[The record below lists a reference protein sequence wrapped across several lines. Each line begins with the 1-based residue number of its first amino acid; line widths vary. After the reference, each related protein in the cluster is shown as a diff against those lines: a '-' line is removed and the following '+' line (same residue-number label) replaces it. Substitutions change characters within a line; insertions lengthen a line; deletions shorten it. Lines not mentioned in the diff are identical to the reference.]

1 MSRPFVI
8 RNANVLD
15 EAGGFSGPL
24 DVSVVDG
31 RVAEVGRNVAAPA
44 DALSVDLGGLWLMPG
59 VFDCHTHV
67 AIGSLDMTRNLQTP
81 SSQRV
86 LEAAYNLRRTL
97 EGGVTFVRDATT
109 ADAGMRAAV
118 ELGYIVGPRL
128 QVCVVGICET
138 GGNYDGF
145 LAGPGIE
152 TSVQYIMPDLRD
164 RPTYLVDGVDEMRKA
179 VRTVLRAGADWVKL
193 HVTGGPVKPGSDDEP
208 QLTRAEIEVAVFEAR
223 RKRKGV
229 MVHAFGGEGLDTAVE
244 LGVTSVEHGMFLS
257 EQQARRMAEAGCWL
271 VPTLAI
277 RHAMIQKAEQGLL
290 SPAAAAAT
298 LQLKPLLGRAVAIAR
313 EYGVKM
319 ALGTDFYTGELHG
332 KNLIELKLMH
342 DAGLTAAETLLAATI
357 RGAELCGV
365 ADRYGRIAPGYVFD
379 AIVLDEDPSD
389 ISLFGREGI
398 VTGVFKGGEPVVVH
412 PRLDGVERA
421 LRRKPA

>member
-1 MSRPFVI
+1 MTTPFVL
-8 RNANVLD
+8 RDASVLD
-15 EAGGFSGPL
+15 EAGGFEGPL
-24 DVSVVDG
+24 DVAVADG
-31 RVAEVGRNVAAPA
+31 RVVEVGRNVAAPPGA
-44 DALSVDLGGLWLMPG
+44 AEIDPAGLWLMPG

-67 AIGSLDMTRNLQTP
+67 AIGSLDLGRNLQTP
-81 SSQRV
+81 ASQRV
-86 LEAAYNLRRTL
+86 LEAAFNLRRTL
-97 EGGVTFVRDATT
+97 EGGVTFVRDATST
-109 ADAGMRAAV
+109 DAGMRTAV
-118 ELGYIVGPRL
+118 ELGYVEGPRL
-128 QVCVVGICET
+128 QVCIVGICET

-164 RPTYLVDGVDEMRKA
+164 RPPFLVDGPDEMRKA
-179 VRTVLRAGADWVKL
+179 VRTVLRAGADWIKL

-229 MVHAFGGEGLDTAVE
+229 MVHAFGGEGLDTAVDA
-244 LGVTSVEHGMFLS
+244 GVTSVEHGMFLS
-257 EQQARRMAEAGCWL
+257 EQQARRMAETGCWL

-290 SPAAAAAT
+290 APAVAAAVLD
-298 LQLKPLLGRAVAIAR
+298 LQSLLGQAVAVAR
-313 EYGVKM
+313 AAGVRM
-319 ALGTDFYTGELHG
+319 ALGTDFYSGDLHG
-332 KNLIELKLMH
+332 KNLVELKLMH

-389 ISLFGREGI
+389 ISLFGREGV
-398 VTGVFKGGEPVVVH
+398 VTGVFKGGSPVVVH
-412 PRLDGVERA
+412 PRLDGAVRA
-421 LRRKPA
+421 LRSGAA